1 MYLSTVNELEWSC
14 VFPVFVTVKAV
25 EDGRVRSSGTHLQ
38 VTVVIAFYHYGHA
51 CRHLYACFLGKL
63 TLRVAS
69 FQRHHDEAEC
79 YGSCLQFVFFHRA
92 WTAACVAQ
100 RTIVGIKTKN
110 CLLAHRDVVFVNQFL
125 QMVGVCH
132 VLCSDMQGRS
142 RHLVACHENEAH
154 TVGVGD
160 GNPAYLF
167 MVTHLL
173 RLYIVHPLVGYCTF
187 VYAYW
192 GGILAVYVVFPWATS
207 IPTHTLEAF
216 GQFHS
221 IAHTRNDFAVGY
233 RDDDTVHHDGTIG
246 IYGVFYFCAILK
258 TEFTFVA
265 VPDVQDYSVLFLVG
279 FPFAGFRLQLVK
291 AFALPIATYLFI
303 VVGGSTEEVQ
313 FESFTYQGDII
324 QCICR

>member
-1 MYLSTVNELEWSC
+1 M
-14 VFPVFVTVKAV
+14 
-25 EDGRVRSSGTHLQ
+25 
-38 VTVVIAFYHYGHA
+38 
-51 CRHLYACFLGKL
+51 
-63 TLRVAS
+63 
-69 FQRHHDEAEC
+69 
-79 YGSCLQFVFFHRA
+79 
-92 WTAACVAQ
+92 
-100 RTIVGIKTKN
+100 VGI
-110 CLLAHRDVVFVNQFL
+110 
-125 QMVGVCH
+125 CH

-173 RLYIVHPLVGYCTF
+173 RLYIVRPLVGYCTF

-265 VPDVQDYSVLFLVG
+265 VPDVQGYSVLFLVG